1 MQLVRTIA
9 HTNWG
14 ADCKTILKLYQTLI
28 RSKLDYGCF
37 IYGATRKSYIKELN
51 TIHHQGL
58 RLALG
63 AFPTTPVESLYAEA
77 NEPTLEM
84 RRTKLA
90 LQYYTKLASN
100 TSSPIYQSVSHRRHQ
115 TLFQKK
121 EKAIKPYGLRSQNC
135 YLANPQSFYTQT
147 STLAFQ
153 NCCKPTRTSKTL
165 SYTIRSL

>member
-100 TSSPIYQSVSHRRHQ
+100 TSSPIYQSVFHPKHQ
-115 TLFQKK
+115 ILFQKK
-121 EKAIKPYGLRSQNC
+121 EKAIKSYGLRMKEIKDEAKN
-135 YLANPQSFYTQT
+135 
-147 STLAFQ
+147 
-153 NCCKPTRTSKTL
+153 
-165 SYTIRSL
+165 